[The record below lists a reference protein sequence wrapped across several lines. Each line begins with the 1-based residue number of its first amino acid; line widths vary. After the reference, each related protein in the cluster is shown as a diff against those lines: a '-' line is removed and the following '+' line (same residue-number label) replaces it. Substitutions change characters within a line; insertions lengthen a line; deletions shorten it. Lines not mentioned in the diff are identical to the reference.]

1 MVNFNPLMA
10 TKPPCEG
17 QQEMT
22 RIYIVEDNAD
32 LLDNGI
38 LCLKAQGFDCYGASD
53 AQSLNTLISEQ
64 LPDLVVL
71 DWILPDE
78 SGLDIARKL
87 RNNDQTKEIGII
99 FLTARSNIADRIA
112 GLEFADAYHIKPI
125 DYQELGAIINSINRR
140 SATISPDKTA
150 KSTWQLHST
159 TLALHSPAGEVLS
172 LSHREFILLREL
184 AQSSNAPVSA
194 KQIIEA
200 WGENWLH
207 YEKNRLEL
215 SLSRLRRKIKN
226 ISDDSLNPVRAIR
239 NQGYHLMIP
248 IQVHN

>member
-1 MVNFNPLMA
+1 
-10 TKPPCEG
+10 
-17 QQEMT
+17 
-22 RIYIVEDNAD
+22 
-32 LLDNGI
+32 
-38 LCLKAQGFDCYGASD
+38 
-53 AQSLNTLISEQ
+53 
-64 LPDLVVL
+64 
-71 DWILPDE
+71 
-78 SGLDIARKL
+78 
-87 RNNDQTKEIGII
+87 
-99 FLTARSNIADRIA
+99 
-112 GLEFADAYHIKPI
+112 
-125 DYQELGAIINSINRR
+125 
-140 SATISPDKTA
+140 
-150 KSTWQLHST
+150 
-159 TLALHSPAGEVLS
+159 VLS